1 MKIVHLA
8 DIHIVNEPSEHIKFR
23 EQFQKLYNELDII
36 KPDKIV
42 LVGDTLDAFITTSL
56 ESETLSAELLNKL
69 ATYCEVIV
77 VMGNH
82 EIRKKDLKRQ
92 TSIGSVI
99 KMMQNPNITYF
110 TESGFF
116 DDKTED
122 IVWVNYS
129 HVEKNII
136 PWRDITHTKDKN
148 KKYIG
153 LFHDPIS
160 GCKLPNGLDMK
171 GKDMVKMSDFK
182 KNDLSL
188 LGDIHLRQFFGDTI
202 AYPGSILQLTFG
214 EKPENH
220 GFLLWEIDGNNITHK
235 EYDLQNDYT
244 KITFRIEEG
253 FDYDNIK
260 FINPLAT
267 KKSEFKVIWSD
278 YSANINNE
286 NEEKIKKYFRDT
298 WDTESLIFEKN
309 RVYTNV
315 ASSEK
320 LTESININNKQVQQ
334 DIFKEYLKANKY
346 DKVFIDE
353 ILSID
358 DIVDSRLELT
368 SKIDNVEWSIEKLWV
383 NNFKSY
389 KEFEIDWTDIS
400 GIIQLSGENQQGK
413 TTILDAITYITHG
426 TTLSTNK
433 LGGGK
438 KEKNGD
444 NRYINNKRTEDFCNG
459 GMIINVNGNRY
470 TLFRETKRS
479 WKRDKITISS
489 CPTTLDYYNG
499 TEINEEN
506 KLRGERRTDTQT
518 MIDSIIGDFDDFIR
532 ITLTNSENLNYL
544 ISLDR
549 ATFIDSVI
557 KDAGYDIFEK
567 KLSEFKTY
575 KSEQNV
581 NKIDINLSQAVEE
594 TEGLK
599 TLLKTLK
606 IEHDECKSDTKVI
619 DDKVKEIHT
628 ERDTEFKKL
637 NKIDDEISKLNIDKA
652 KEKIEEYK
660 ETIESNLNTQNNN
673 TIKMKSLKTTYDKES
688 YESFLKELKTI
699 DDDIISLKLKTSQ
712 TETKIEKEKGNIERV
727 NDKVKQLKQ
736 KEITSQK
743 SKLVTINNDIEK
755 INEKLKTAISDKKRD
770 LEDDK
775 KTQDFKSQ
783 TLTTEINNIKEKG
796 SDKNKQKLE
805 LEETDSCPV
814 CGASPEHQSNRN
826 EKIKSLKEEI
836 VILMKDGKGKVSE
849 LKELK
854 EEIILIEGKINDVEK
869 TPVIV
874 SLKEEIKKELEVKR
888 VEIEDIN
895 KICIEIEEDNFNQ
908 VTELKNSIDKGLK
921 IKEISEL
928 LIIDL
933 ETKITDIKKDIKTK
947 ETEKIDTQDKVSIIE
962 KDKNEVKSYETLNQQ
977 NTELTLKIENIKLTI
992 ENAKTKI
999 DKYYDQLKFVE
1010 QNKIINEKISEL
1022 DSKIDE
1028 QDIEKNDLIDKLSEI
1043 MKEASVTKDS
1053 IKDIQKNVEK
1063 YKKQVKR
1070 DEILKEYQK
1079 CVHRDGIPT
1088 FLLQKSKDL
1097 INIELEDMLTN
1108 VDFNVYFDD
1117 QLNLKMYDKKMPYS
1131 LQNLLEGSGKER
1143 TFGAIALKLAL
1154 RTINQKSRP
1163 NLLLLDEIMLKLKG
1177 KSVTEFN
1184 NMLLYMK
1191 SKIDKIVIIEHVHD
1205 IPFDILIEVEK
1216 GENGVSSLKIT
1227 N

>member
-23 EQFQKLYNELDII
+23 EQFQKLYSELNTI

-56 ESETLSAELLNKL
+56 ESETLAAELLNKL
-69 ATYCEVIV
+69 STYCEVIV
-77 VMGNH
+77 VIGNH

-99 KMMQNPNITYF
+99 KMIQNPNITYF
-110 TESGFF
+110 DESGFYE
-116 DDKTED
+116 DKNED
-122 IVWVNYS
+122 IIWVNYS

-136 PWRDITHTKDKN
+136 PWRDIKHKKNNN
-148 KKYIG
+148 KKYIA
-153 LFHDPIS
+153 LYHDPIN

-171 GKDMVKMSDFK
+171 GKDMIKKSDFK
-182 KNDLSL
+182 NNDLSL
-188 LGDIHLRQFFGDTI
+188 LGDIHLRQFFGDNI
-202 AYPGSILQLTFG
+202 AYPGSLLQLTFG

-220 GFLLWEIDGNNITHK
+220 GFLLWEIDGDNISHK
-235 EYDLQNDYT
+235 EYNLQNDYT
-244 KITFRIEEG
+244 KITFKINED
-253 FDYDNIK
+253 FDYDNIN
-260 FINPLAT
+260 FEHELAT
-267 KKSEFKVIWSD
+267 KKSEFRVIWTD
-278 YSANINNE
+278 FSANINNE
-286 NEEKIKKYFRDT
+286 NEEKIKKYFKST
-298 WDTESLIFEKN
+298 WETETLIFEKN

-315 ASSEK
+315 ASSQK

-346 DKVFIDE
+346 DDDFIEE

-358 DIVDSRLELT
+358 DVIDSRLELT
-368 SKIDNVEWSIEKLWV
+368 NRIDNVEWSIEKLWV

-426 TTLSTNK
+426 TTLATNK

-444 NRYINNKRTEDFCNG
+444 NRYINNKRNEDFCNG
-459 GMIINVNGNRY
+459 GMIINVNGDRY

-479 WKRDKITISS
+479 WKRDKVTISA
-489 CPTTLDYYNG
+489 CPTTLEYYSG
-499 TEINEEN
+499 IEMTDDN
-506 KLRGERRTDTQT
+506 KLRGERRTDTQRI
-518 MIDSIIGDFDDFIR
+518 IDSIIGDFDDFIR
-532 ITLTNSENLNYL
+532 ITLTNSENLNHL

-575 KSEQNV
+575 KNEQSI
-581 NKIDINLSQAVEE
+581 NKIDINLSHAEE
-594 TEGLK
+594 EIQGL
-599 TLLKTLK
+599 TDLMKTLK
-606 IEHDECKSDTKVI
+606 IEHDECKKESKDVSDKIT
-619 DDKVKEIHT
+619 EIHG
-628 ERDTEFKKL
+628 ERDIEFKKL
-637 NKIDDEISKLNIDKA
+637 NKIDDEISNLNINDA

-660 ETIESNLNTQNNN
+660 TTIKSNLEKQNINSE
-673 TIKMKSLKTTYDKES
+673 KMKSLKTTYDKES
-688 YESFLKELKTI
+688 YESFLKEIKI
-699 DDDIISLKLKTSQ
+699 MEDEVISLKLKISQ

-727 NDKVKQLKQ
+727 VDKVKQLKQ

-743 SKLVTINNDIEK
+743 SKLITINNDIEK
-755 INEKLKTAISDKKRD
+755 IKEKLKTSISEKKRNF
-770 LEDDK
+770 EDEK
-775 KTQDFKSQ
+775 KTIIFQIK

-796 SDKNKQKLE
+796 SDKKKQLTE

-826 EKIKSLKEEI
+826 EKIKSLKYEISELLKNGKEKVTELNVLKENIEVLQNSIDDVENNIEI
-836 VILMKDGKGKVSE
+836 VE
-849 LKELK
+849 LKDIIKNELTNK
-854 EEIILIEGKINDVEK
+854 KREIEKVNKICDEIESDDFTN
-869 TPVIV
+869 
-874 SLKEEIKKELEVKR
+874 SKELE
-888 VEIEDIN
+888 IN
-895 KICIEIEEDNFNQ
+895 IN
-908 VTELKNSIDKGLK
+908 KGLK
-921 IKEISEL
+921 IKETSETSIVNFSKEISSINDDIL
-928 LIIDL
+928 TKKSVINDL
-933 ETKITDIKKDIKTK
+933 QIKI
-947 ETEKIDTQDKVSIIE
+947 SSIE
-962 KDKNEVKSYETLNQQ
+962 KDKNEVKSYEILKQQ
-977 NTELTLKIENIKLTI
+977 NTELSLKIENIKLTI

-999 DKYYDQLKFVE
+999 DKYFEQLKYIK
-1010 QNKIINEKISEL
+1010 QNEIINERIKKL
-1022 DSKIDE
+1022 DSDIDE
-1028 QDIEKNDLIDKLSEI
+1028 QKEIADELINKLAEI
-1043 MKEASVTKDS
+1043 MKEASMTKDAV
-1053 IKDIQKNVEK
+1053 KDIKTNVEK

-1070 DEILKEYQK
+1070 DEIMKEYQK

-1088 FLLQKSKDL
+1088 YLLQKSKDL

-1108 VDFNVYFDD
+1108 VDFNVFFDEH
-1117 QLNLKMYDKKMPYS
+1117 LNLKMYDKKMPNS

-1143 TFGAIALKLAL
+1143 TFGAITLKLAL

-1163 NLLLLDEIMLKLKG
+1163 NILLLDEIMLKLKG

-1191 SKIDKIVIIEHVHD
+1191 NKIDKIIIIEHVHD

-1216 GENGVSSLKIT
+1216 NNKGVSSLKIT

>member
-8 DIHIVNEPSEHIKFR
+8 DIHIVNEPTEHIKFR
-23 EQFQKLYNELDII
+23 EQFQKLYVELNNI

-56 ESETLSAELLNKL
+56 EAETLAAELMNTLS
-69 ATYCEVIV
+69 TYCEVIV

-82 EIRKKDLKRQ
+82 EIRKKDLKRK

-110 TESGFF
+110 NTSGFF
-116 DDKTED
+116 EDKSED

-136 PWRDITHTKDKN
+136 PWRDITHKKN
-148 KKYIG
+148 NTKKYIG

-171 GKDMVKMSDFK
+171 GKDMVKISDFK
-182 KNDLSL
+182 SNDLSL
-188 LGDIHLRQFFGDTI
+188 LGDIHLRQFFGETI

-220 GFLLWEIDGNNITHK
+220 GFLLWEIDDDEISYK
-235 EYDLQNDYT
+235 EYNLQNDYT
-244 KITFRIEEG
+244 KITFKINED
-253 FDYDNIK
+253 FDYDNIN
-260 FINPLAT
+260 FDHELAT
-267 KKSEFKVIWSD
+267 KKSEFRVIWTD
-278 YSANINNE
+278 FSANINNE
-286 NEEKIKKYFRDT
+286 NEEKIKKYFKDT
-298 WDTESLIFEKN
+298 WETETLIFEKN

-315 ASSEK
+315 ASSQK

-334 DIFKEYLKANKY
+334 DIFKEYLKSNKY
-346 DKVFIDE
+346 DDDFIEE
-353 ILSID
+353 ILAID
-358 DIVDSRLELT
+358 NIIDSRLELT
-368 SKIDNVEWSIEKLWV
+368 NRIDNVEWSIEKLWV

-426 TTLSTNK
+426 TTLATNK

-444 NRYINNKRTEDFCNG
+444 NRYINNKRDKDFCNG
-459 GMIINVNGNRY
+459 GMIINVNGDRY

-479 WKRDKITISS
+479 WKRDKVTISS
-489 CPTTLDYYNG
+489 CPTTLEYYSGIEMTDN
-499 TEINEEN
+499 N
-506 KLRGERRTDTQT
+506 KLRGERRTDTQRI
-518 MIDSIIGDFDDFIR
+518 IDSIIGDFDDFIR

-567 KLSEFKTY
+567 KLTEFKAY
-575 KSEQNV
+575 KNEQNV
-581 NKIDINLSQAVEE
+581 NKIDINLSQAEE
-594 TEGLK
+594 EINGL
-599 TLLKTLK
+599 TDLMKTLK
-606 IEHDECKSDTKVI
+606 VEHNDCKKESKEVS
-619 DDKVKEIHT
+619 DKVSEIHG
-628 ERDTEFKKL
+628 ERDLEFKKL
-637 NKIDDEISKLNIDKA
+637 NKIDEEISNLNVDDA
-652 KEKIEEYK
+652 KDKIEEYK
-660 ETIESNLNTQNNN
+660 RTIKTNLDNQNINTE
-673 TIKMKSLKTTYDKES
+673 KMKSLKTSYDKES
-688 YESFLKELKTI
+688 YESFLKDIKTI
-699 DDDIISLKLKTSQ
+699 EDEVISLKLKISQ

-727 NDKVKQLKQ
+727 GDKVKQLKQ

-743 SKLVTINNDIEK
+743 SKLVNINNDIEK
-755 INEKLKTAISDKKRD
+755 IKEKLKTSISEKKRD
-770 LEDDK
+770 FEDEK
-775 KTQDFKSQ
+775 KTINFQVK

-796 SDKNKQKLE
+796 SDKKKQLTE
-805 LEETDSCPV
+805 LEETDSCPI
-814 CGASPEHQSNRN
+814 CGASPEHQTNRI
-826 EKIKSLKEEI
+826 EKIKSLKDEI
-836 VILMKDGKGKVSE
+836 SVLLKDGKEKVTE

-854 EEIILIEGKINDVEK
+854 VSIETLQNSIDDVENDEEIITLKDTIK
-869 TPVIV
+869 TEL
-874 SLKEEIKKELEVKR
+874 SKKKEEIDEIDKICGEIENDDFTNVKELENN
-888 VEIEDIN
+888 IN
-895 KICIEIEEDNFNQ
+895 KGLTIKETSEKSIIDFEGEI
-908 VTELKNSIDKGLK
+908 IK
-921 IKEISEL
+921 IKEEIVIKKSEV
-928 LIIDL
+928 IDL
-933 ETKITDIKKDIKTK
+933 
-947 ETEKIDTQDKVSIIE
+947 QNSVSSIE
-962 KDKNEVKSYETLNQQ
+962 KDKNEVKSYEILNQQ
-977 NTELTLKIENIKLTI
+977 NTELLLKIENIKLTI

-999 DKYYDQLKFVE
+999 DKYFEQLKYIK
-1010 QNKIINEKISEL
+1010 QNEIINERIDIL
-1022 DSKIDE
+1022 DSDIDE
-1028 QDIEKNDLIDKLSEI
+1028 QKEVSEELINKLAEI
-1043 MKEASVTKDS
+1043 MKEASVTKDAV
-1053 IKDIQKNVEK
+1053 KDIKANVEK

-1070 DEILKEYQK
+1070 DEIMKEYQK

-1088 FLLQKSKDL
+1088 YLLQKSKDL

-1108 VDFNVYFDD
+1108 VDFNVFFDEH
-1117 QLNLKMYDKKMPYS
+1117 LNLKMYDKKMPNS

-1191 SKIDKIVIIEHVHD
+1191 SKIDKIIIIEHVHD

-1216 GENGVSSLKIT
+1216 GKDGVSSLKIT